1 MRRLE
6 REKEII
12 RWKEN
17 SVAKFAICSR
27 YGRYFLEAKAFIG
40 SCSLIV
46 HGLVIASALS
56 DVGNEYMKPT
66 LNVHDC

>member
-6 REKEII
+6 RGREII

-17 SVAKFAICSR
+17 SVAKFAICSSD
-27 YGRYFLEAKAFIG
+27 GRYFLEAKAFIG

-46 HGLVIASALS
+46 HGLVIASVVS
-56 DVGNEYMKPT
+56 DVGNEYTRPI
-66 LNVHDC
+66 LNVHVC